1 MGGLCPSP
9 RVLFGLVLS
18 PQRRGGFG
26 DSGGDTRWG
35 LTCGHKRDITNPGD
49 SICPQMVLSLLVVA
63 QDGVPPLNLLC
74 SQLPLCPG
82 SALLSL
88 LSILERVRWL
98 VNTFLSAFRTSTSAS
113 SPGTPLQHPS
123 ATGLPHN

>member
-63 QDGVPPLNLLC
+63 QDGVPPTEPPLLTA
-74 SQLPLCPG
+74 SPV
-82 SALLSL
+82 S
-88 LSILERVRWL
+88 R
-98 VNTFLSAFRTSTSAS
+98 LSAPELVVYFGKGALA
-113 SPGTPLQHPS
+113 G
-123 ATGLPHN
+123 